1 MRGRIYRV
9 PITHRSIGPHPHV
22 VVLVV
27 GKQCYVVPGFSP
39 GGHKVEEAIA
49 ARVAIGTPPDKV
61 FVRLDNAA
69 HVTPHTRFTWHDC
82 YWVIADGYLASK
94 DDLAAL
100 TPDGTMDLAGMDL
113 IVRGLLLLADE
124 KPELFS
130 PREVAS
136 LRRCLVATPP
146 ASGGSPGPTA
156 S

>member
-1 MRGRIYRV
+1 M
-9 PITHRSIGPHPHV
+9 

-27 GKQCYVVPGFSP
+27 GRQCYVVPGFSP

-69 HVTPHTRFTWHDC
+69 HVAAHTRFTWHQC
-82 YWVIADGYLASK
+82 YWMIADGYLASK

-100 TPDGTMDLAGMDL
+100 VPDGTMDAAGLDL
-113 IVRGLLLLADE
+113 IVRGLLLLAEE
-124 KPELFS
+124 KSELFS

-136 LRRCLVATPP
+136 LRRCLIVEVPPGSSPDSATP
-146 ASGGSPGPTA
+146 
-156 S
+156 

>member
-1 MRGRIYRV
+1 MMGSIYRV

-49 ARVAIGTPPDKV
+49 ARIAIGTPPDKV

-69 HVTPHTRFTWHDC
+69 HVAPHTRFTWHDC
-82 YWVIADGYLASK
+82 YWMIADGYLASK
-94 DDLAAL
+94 DDLTASV
-100 TPDGTMDLAGMDL
+100 PDGTMGAAGLDL
-113 IVRGLLLLADE
+113 IVRGLLLLAEE

-136 LRRCLVATPP
+136 LRRCLVGPTPP
-146 ASGGSPGPTA
+146 GGSPDPPPP
-156 S
+156 